1 MIIRQYSR
9 CLVRAACL
17 ALSAALFMGSTAF
30 ALEDVVIGGT
40 NVIDP
45 EIFEETNEVVWQDAV
60 TLNIW
65 LAKVDPSNGRFI
77 PADGKGQLVRLG
89 SAAGGNAAP
98 PWWDEDG
105 WGSLNGPEF
114 GVNAGGRFIYLTVR
128 DGQGVNQVARF
139 GPLGTSNPVY
149 TQLTTGGTGR
159 GGALPTTYT
168 NFQVGAT
175 VTLSNDI
182 LPSWRFDSQSNQD
195 RPLTMDAFGLKGPR
209 WIPGQFGLT
218 TILRDSQNTLQAAM
232 VNLNNNQY
240 TILTNDV
247 GDKTDAIIFDAPEL
261 GTKALMCITGNN
273 KNQIAVYQESSPFWT
288 RIATVNAPRFPLG
301 GGRTS
306 SIFLAEPFFY
316 RGKTYFSFAV
326 GKIAGFSLLSPSR
339 IYVASLEN
347 PTPVQACRNGISFR
361 FDPEVVVLNDKV
373 YLYYYEFLSLNLG
386 ALFGGGPGTPFT
398 TRLRL
403 VTDFLPDAPASTAST
418 AAPATVTAPSAPR
431 ETVKAR
437 IAR

>member
-1 MIIRQYSR
+1 
-9 CLVRAACL
+9 
-17 ALSAALFMGSTAF
+17 
-30 ALEDVVIGGT
+30 
-40 NVIDP
+40 
-45 EIFEETNEVVWQDAV
+45 
-60 TLNIW
+60 
-65 LAKVDPSNGRFI
+65 
-77 PADGKGQLVRLG
+77 
-89 SAAGGNAAP
+89 
-98 PWWDEDG
+98 
-105 WGSLNGPEF
+105 
-114 GVNAGGRFIYLTVR
+114 
-128 DGQGVNQVARF
+128 
-139 GPLGTSNPVY
+139 
-149 TQLTTGGTGR
+149 
-159 GGALPTTYT
+159 
-168 NFQVGAT
+168 
-175 VTLSNDI
+175 
-182 LPSWRFDSQSNQD
+182 
-195 RPLTMDAFGLKGPR
+195 MDAFGLKGPR

-218 TILRDSQNTLQAAM
+218 TILRNSQNTLQAAM

-240 TILTNDV
+240 TILTNDA

-339 IYVASLEN
+339 IYVASLED
-347 PTPVQACRNGISFR
+347 PTPVQACRDGISFR

-403 VTDFLPDAPASTAST
+403 VTDFLPDAPASTA
-418 AAPATVTAPSAPR
+418 APAAVTAPSAPR

-437 IAR
+437 ITR